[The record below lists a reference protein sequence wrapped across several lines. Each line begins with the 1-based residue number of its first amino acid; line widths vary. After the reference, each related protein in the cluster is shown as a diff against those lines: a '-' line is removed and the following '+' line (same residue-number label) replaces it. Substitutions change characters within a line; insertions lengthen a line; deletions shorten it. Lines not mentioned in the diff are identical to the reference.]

1 VTDVFGDVS
10 AVARVPAVADAP
22 VVTMSLQDE

>member
-22 VVTMSLQDE
+22 VVTMSFAR